1 MTAASYSQEVLQ
13 ALMKE
18 IREFQMNPQR
28 NETFLLAQSDFNEW
42 LRVWKMTIPEG
53 SPISKDLFVF
63 QKKTKVMFVDLV
75 KNEIRDLKSVK
86 VSFGLQIKFTKE
98 KFETGV
104 TQEMEHYFKEKEPH
118 VFNEHNKQQ
127 IKQEFDRFIER
138 AKGQIEAW
146 SERGSGWVIER
157 ITEAYVNVA
166 RYQPL
171 RGGTYLPLPPNLAKK
186 KAIIN
191 VQNRDN
197 ECLKWALR
205 AALFPPSDGKNP
217 QRTSKYPVNDGINYE
232 GIVFPTPV
240 KQLDKLEAQN
250 RNLAINVFGWEDN
263 RVIVHRISKKEKNIP
278 RICLMLIESGLIQ
291 HYCFVKKVSALLFDQ
306 SKHQHAKHFCMMCLT
321 GFTRADLLENHEK
334 YCNGMNGRPT
344 RIDMPEEGKNNLS
357 FQNHHK
363 QMKVPYVIYA
373 DFEALVRKISGC
385 ELGPESKQ
393 KSYTEKT
400 EQHEACGFAYTVVR
414 SDGRNKRPVVYRGKN
429 AVEVFLKQL
438 LNEENLIRKS
448 LATPK
453 PLVMTAKDWEKHKNA
468 TECHICTKS
477 LIKDLFFDSLPVW
490 DHDTG
495 RYCGQSHKCCYY
507 AALKKINFV
516 GPKRERKEKDKIDQ
530 WIANNQ
536 EKCLF
541 CAEPLMKQNFKDSV
555 KDHCHIT
562 GKYRG
567 AAHNACNLKMRI
579 KPKTDQIPVVFHNL
593 RGYDAHHLMKA
604 MSKLSQATQKE
615 VKCVANNM
623 EKYITF
629 SVGGL
634 RFIDSLNFLQGSLDS
649 LVSATPKET
658 LKITKVISKINSE
671 KNAEFVKKSE
681 NQKKAEIEKNAELLY
696 KKGIYPYEYMD
707 SWDRFIETSLPEKE
721 KFYSKLNDDHITD
734 EEYDHAKRVWEAFGC
749 KTLGDYH
756 DLYVQTDVTLL
767 ADVFENF
774 RNICQEKYGL
784 DPAHYFTLPGL
795 SWDALLK
802 KTGVQLELLT
812 DSEMHLFVE
821 RGIRGGISM
830 VSKRYAEANNHYVE
844 GYDPSKPK
852 KYIMYLDAN
861 NLYGWA
867 MSKPL
872 PKSGFKWKRVMPT
885 EKEIMRKKE
894 FAKTGWILEVD
905 LEYPAELHEEH
916 NRYPLAPEKKKINKD
931 LFSPYQNKLI
941 KDLDLDP
948 PDSEKLVLTLEDK
961 SNYVV
966 HYRNLQFYLKQGMKL
981 KKVHKVIEFEQ
992 ECWMEPYIRMNTEF
1006 RKKAKNDFEK
1016 NFYKLMNNSVF
1027 GKTMENLRN
1036 RVDIKL
1042 VRSNETNKIR
1052 KMVASPL
1059 YSRHVMFSND
1069 LVGIDMRKSK
1079 LFLNKPV
1086 YTGMT
1091 ILDNSKTLM
1100 YDFFYNHLKKLYG
1113 PRCELLYTDTDSLLL
1128 EIETE
1133 DVYEDMC
1140 WNKEKYDTSDY
1151 PKEHFLHSEENK
1163 KVLGKMKDECNG
1175 TPIADD
1181 G

>member
-1 MTAASYSQEVLQ
+1 MSAASYSKEVLQ
-13 ALMKE
+13 ALLKE
-18 IREFQMNPQR
+18 IRDFKENPQW
-28 NETFLLAQSDFNEW
+28 NNNFLLAQSDFNEW

-53 SPISKDLFVF
+53 SRISKDLFVF
-63 QKKTKVMFVDLV
+63 QKKTKGKFVDLV
-75 KNEIRDLKSVK
+75 ENEIIDLKGIK
-86 VSFGLQIKFTKE
+86 VSFEMKIKFTKE
-98 KFETGV
+98 NLKTGV
-104 TQEMEHYFKEKEPH
+104 IQEMEHYFKEKEPH

-157 ITEAYVNVA
+157 ITEAYLNVA

-171 RGGTYLPLPPNLAKK
+171 RGGTYLPLPANLANK

-191 VQNRDN
+191 VRNRDN

-205 AALFPPSDGKNP
+205 AALFPVTKGKNP
-217 QRTSKYPVNDGINYE
+217 NRPSSYPANDDINYL
-232 GIVFPTPV
+232 GIDFPTPV
-240 KQLDKLEAQN
+240 KQIDKLEAQN
-250 RNLAINVFGWEDN
+250 SNLAINVFGWEDN
-263 RVIVHRISKKEKNIP
+263 RVIVHRISKKEAVVP
-278 RICLMLIESGLIQ
+278 RINLMLVESGLIQ
-291 HYCFVKKVSALLFDQ
+291 HYCFVKRVSALLFDQ
-306 SKHQHAKHFCMMCLT
+306 SKHRTAKHFCMMCLT
-321 GFTRADLLENHEK
+321 GFTRSDLLENHENF
-334 YCNGMNGRPT
+334 CNGMNGRPT
-344 RIDMPEEGKNNLS
+344 RIEMPEKGKNTIS

-453 PLVMTAKDWEKHKNA
+453 PLVMTAKDWEKHKNT

-516 GPKRERKEKDKIDQ
+516 GPKIERKEKDKIDQ

-579 KPKTDQIPVVFHNL
+579 KPNTDQIPVVFHNL
-593 RGYDAHHLMKA
+593 RGYDAHHLMQA

-629 SVGGL
+629 SLGGL

-649 LVSATPKET
+649 L
-658 LKITKVISKINSE
+658 
-671 KNAEFVKKSE
+671 
-681 NQKKAEIEKNAELLY
+681 
-696 KKGIYPYEYMD
+696 GIYPYEYMD
-707 SWDRFIETSLPEKE
+707 SWERFSETSLPVKE
-721 KFYSKLNDDHITD
+721 KFYSKLNDENITD
-734 EEYDHAKRVWEAFGC
+734 YQYKHANNVW
-749 KTLGDYH
+749 KTFKCENLGDYH
-756 DLYVQTDVTLL
+756 DLYVQTDVALL

-774 RNICQEKYGL
+774 RNICLEQYGL
-784 DPAHYFTLPGL
+784 DPANYYTSPGL

-802 KTGVQLELLT
+802 KTRVELELLT
-812 DSEMHLFVE
+812 EFEMHLFIE
-821 RGIRGGISM
+821 RGLRRGISM
-830 VSKRYAEANNHYVE
+830 VSKRYAIANNPYVE
-844 GYDPSKPK
+844 GFHPRLPK
-852 KYIMYLDAN
+852 KYIMFYDAN

-872 PKSGFKWKRVMPT
+872 PKSGFRWKRVMPT

-894 FAKTGWILEVD
+894 LAKTGWILEVD

-916 NRYPLAPEKKKINKD
+916 NSYPLAPEKKKINKD
-931 LFSPYQNKLI
+931 LFSPYQKKLI
-941 KDLDLDP
+941 TELKFDP
-948 PDSEKLVLTLEDK
+948 PDTEKLVLTLEDK
-961 SNYVV
+961 KNYVV

-981 KKVHKVIEFEQ
+981 KRVHKVLEFEQ

-1036 RVDIKL
+1036 RVDIKI

-1151 PKEHFLHSEENK
+1151 PKEHFLTAK
-1163 KVLGKMKDECNG
+1163 KTKRFWAK
-1175 TPIADD
+1175 
-1181 G
+1181 